1 MNTHLFDTGTVA
13 FERDVLQASQK
24 VPVLVDFWA
33 PWCAP
38 CRVLKPILE
47 KLAGEYQGRFLLAKV
62 NSDEHPQL
70 SARFGV
76 RGIPNVKA
84 FVDGKLADEFT
95 GALPESG
102 VRAFIDRLIPTPGEK
117 LRRTARALV
126 TQGDFDAAERQLRS
140 ALELEPDY
148 HALRLDL
155 VELLLA
161 KNSQAEADALF
172 APIPERERDER
183 ADRLYSMLAL
193 WKKSQQLPAIEELEA
208 RLAANP
214 DDLESRLALGERLFA
229 DALRAS
235 LAVLQ
240 VVPIAAPCAP
250 ARADGRGVQSRRR
263 SGRTGERVSQLLAR
277 ALLTG
282 FLARRRPSRATRQPK
297 SHTSASCR

>member
-1 MNTHLFDTGTVA
+1 MNSYSFETGTEA
-13 FERDVLQASQK
+13 FEQEVLEASAK

-47 KLAGEYQGRFLLAKV
+47 KLAGEYQGKFLLAKV

-84 FVDGKLADEFT
+84 FVDGRLADEFT

-117 LRRTARALV
+117 LRRTASALIA
-126 TQGDFDAAERQLRS
+126 QGDLDEAERNLRS
-140 ALELEPDY
+140 AVELEPAN
-148 HALRLDL
+148 HPLRLDL

-161 KNSQAEADALF
+161 KNSQAEAEALF

-183 ADRLYSMLAL
+183 ADKLYSLLLL
-193 WKKSQQLPAIEELEA
+193 WKKSQELPSVAELES
-208 RLAANP
+208 RLAADP
-214 DDLESRLALGERLFA
+214 DDLQSRLALGERLIA
-229 DALRAS
+229 AKRVEPALAALLEVVRRDRGAMRSSARKLMVDVFS
-235 LAVLQ
+235 LASDQTEL
-240 VVPIAAPCAP
+240 
-250 ARADGRGVQSRRR
+250 
-263 SGRTGERVSQLLAR
+263 VSTYRKLLAG
-277 ALLTG
+277 ALY
-282 FLARRRPSRATRQPK
+282 
-297 SHTSASCR
+297 

>member
-1 MNTHLFDTGTVA
+1 MITYSFDTATES
-13 FERDVLQASQK
+13 FENDVLKASER

-38 CRVLKPILE
+38 CRALKPILE

-126 TQGDFDAAERQLRS
+126 TQGDFDEAERHLRS
-140 ALELEPDY
+140 ALELEPAN

-155 VELLLA
+155 VDLLLA
-161 KNSQAEADALF
+161 KNSHAEADALF
-172 APIPERERDER
+172 ASIPERERDER
-183 ADRLYSMLAL
+183 ADKLYSVLAF
-193 WKKSQQLPAIEELEA
+193 WKKSRQLPAIAELEA
-208 RLAANP
+208 RLAADP
-214 DDLESRLALGERLFA
+214 DDLASRLALGERLIA
-229 DALRAS
+229 DKRFESALAA
-235 LAVLQ
+235 LLQ
-240 VVPIAAPCAP
+240 VVRRDRGALRTS
-250 ARADGRGVQSRRR
+250 ARKLMVEVFNLAEDQAGL
-263 SGRTGERVSQLLAR
+263 VSEYRKLLAG
-277 ALLTG
+277 ALY
-282 FLARRRPSRATRQPK
+282 
-297 SHTSASCR
+297 

>member
-1 MNTHLFDTGTVA
+1 MNTHSFDTGTEA

-38 CRVLKPILE
+38 CRALKPILE
-47 KLAGEYQGRFLLAKV
+47 KLAGEYQGRFLLARV
-62 NSDEHPQL
+62 DSDEHPQL

-76 RGIPNVKA
+76 RSIPNVKA

-126 TQGDFDAAERQLRS
+126 TQGDFDEAERHLRS
-140 ALELEPDY
+140 ALELEPAN
-148 HALRLDL
+148 HAVRLDL

-161 KNSQAEADALF
+161 KNSHAEADEMI

-183 ADRLYSMLAL
+183 ADRLYSVLAF
-193 WKKSQQLPAIEELEA
+193 WKKSQQLPSIAELQA
-208 RLAANP
+208 KLAANP
-214 DDLESRLALGERLFA
+214 DDLASLLALGERL
-229 DALRAS
+229 
-235 LAVLQ
+235 V
-240 VVPIAAPCAP
+240 
-250 ARADGRGVQSRRR
+250 ADGRYEPALAALLDVVRRDR
-263 SGRTGERVSQLLAR
+263 GALRTSARKLMVEVFSLAEEQDGLVSEYRKLLAG
-277 ALLTG
+277 ALY
-282 FLARRRPSRATRQPK
+282 
-297 SHTSASCR
+297 

>member
-1 MNTHLFDTGTVA
+1 MTTYSFDTATDS
-13 FERDVLQASQK
+13 FEIDVLKASTS

-38 CRVLKPILE
+38 CRVLKPVLE

-70 SARFGV
+70 SAQFGV

-126 TQGDFDAAERQLRS
+126 NQGDFDEAERHLRS
-140 ALELEPDY
+140 ALALEPGN

-161 KNSQAEADALF
+161 KNSHAEADEVF
-172 APIPERERDER
+172 APIPERERDAR
-183 ADRLYSMLAL
+183 ADKLYFVLAF
-193 WKKSQQLPAIEELEA
+193 WKKSQQLPAVGELET

-214 DDLESRLALGERLFA
+214 DDLPSRLALGERLVA
-229 DALRAS
+229 DKRYEPALATLLEVVRKDRGALRTSARKLMVEVFN
-235 LAVLQ
+235 LAEDQPDL
-240 VVPIAAPCAP
+240 
-250 ARADGRGVQSRRR
+250 
-263 SGRTGERVSQLLAR
+263 VSEYRKLLAG
-277 ALLTG
+277 ALY
-282 FLARRRPSRATRQPK
+282 
-297 SHTSASCR
+297 

>member
-1 MNTHLFDTGTVA
+1 MNTHSFDTGTEA
-13 FERDVLQASQK
+13 FERDVVQASEK

-47 KLAGEYQGRFLLAKV
+47 KLVGEYQGRFLLARV

-102 VRAFIDRLIPTPGEK
+102 VRAFIDRLIPTPGER

-126 TQGDFDAAERQLRS
+126 TQGNFDEAERHLRS
-140 ALELEPDY
+140 ALELDPENR
-148 HALRLDL
+148 AVRLDL

-161 KNSQAEADALF
+161 KNSHAEADEMF

-183 ADRLYSMLAL
+183 ADKLYSVLAF
-193 WKKSQQLPAIEELEA
+193 WKKSQQLPAIGELEA
-208 RLAANP
+208 KLAANP
-214 DDLESRLALGERLFA
+214 DDLPSLLALGERLVA
-229 DALRAS
+229 DKRYEPALAA
-235 LAVLQ
+235 LLQ
-240 VVPIAAPCAP
+240 VV
-250 ARADGRGVQSRRR
+250 RKDRG
-263 SGRTGERVSQLLAR
+263 
-277 ALLTG
+277 AL
-282 FLARRRPSRATRQPK
+282 R
-297 SHTSASCR
+297 TSARKLMVEVFKLAEDQATLVSEYRKLLSGALY

>member
-1 MNTHLFDTGTVA
+1 MNTYSFDTGLES
-13 FERDVLQASQK
+13 FERDVVQASQN

-38 CRVLKPILE
+38 CRALKPVLE
-47 KLAGEYQGRFLLAKV
+47 KLAGEYQGRFLLARV

-84 FVDGKLADEFT
+84 FVDSKLADEFT

-117 LRRTARALV
+117 LRRAARALV
-126 TQGDFDAAERQLRS
+126 TQGDFDGAERHLRS
-140 ALELEPDY
+140 ALELEPAN

-161 KNSQAEADALF
+161 KNSHAEADALF

-183 ADRLYSMLAL
+183 ADRLYSVLAL
-193 WKKSQQLPAIEELEA
+193 WKKSRQLPALEELKA
-208 RLAANP
+208 KLAANP
-214 DDLESRLALGERLFA
+214 DDLPARLALGERLM
-229 DALRAS
+229 
-235 LAVLQ
+235 
-240 VVPIAAPCAP
+240 
-250 ARADGRGVQSRRR
+250 ADGHFESALAALLEVVRKDRGAM
-263 SGRTGERVSQLLAR
+263 RTSARKLMVDAFKLTEDQAELVSKYRKLLAG
-277 ALLTG
+277 ALY
-282 FLARRRPSRATRQPK
+282 
-297 SHTSASCR
+297 

>member
-1 MNTHLFDTGTVA
+1 MTTYSFDTATES
-13 FERDVLQASQK
+13 FENDVLKASEK

-38 CRVLKPILE
+38 CRALKPVLE
-47 KLAGEYQGRFLLAKV
+47 KLVGEYQGRFLLAKV

-117 LRRTARALV
+117 LRRTARAFV
-126 TQGDFDAAERQLRS
+126 TQGDFDEAERHLRS
-140 ALELEPDY
+140 AVELEPAN
-148 HALRLDL
+148 HAVRLDL

-161 KNSQAEADALF
+161 KNSHAEAAEMF

-183 ADRLYSMLAL
+183 ADRLYSALEL
-193 WKKSQQLPAIEELEA
+193 WKRSRQLPALDELEA
-208 RLAANP
+208 KLAANP
-214 DDLESRLALGERLFA
+214 DDLPSRLALGERLIA
-229 DALRAS
+229 DRRYEPALAALLDVVRKDRGALRTSARKLMVEVFK
-235 LAVLQ
+235 LAEDQAEL
-240 VVPIAAPCAP
+240 
-250 ARADGRGVQSRRR
+250 
-263 SGRTGERVSQLLAR
+263 VSEYRKLLAG
-277 ALLTG
+277 ALY
-282 FLARRRPSRATRQPK
+282 
-297 SHTSASCR
+297 

>member
-1 MNTHLFDTGTVA
+1 MTTNSFDTATES
-13 FERDVLQASQK
+13 FENDVLQASQK

-38 CRVLKPILE
+38 CRALKPILE
-47 KLAGEYQGRFLLAKV
+47 KLVGEYQGRFLLAKV

-126 TQGDFDAAERQLRS
+126 TQGDFDEAERHLRS
-140 ALELEPDY
+140 ALELEP
-148 HALRLDL
+148 ANRAVRLDL

-161 KNSQAEADALF
+161 KNSHAEADEMF

-183 ADRLYSMLAL
+183 ADKLYSVLAF
-193 WKKSQQLPAIEELEA
+193 WKRSQQLPALEELEA
-208 RLAANP
+208 KLAANP
-214 DDLESRLALGERLFA
+214 DDLPSRLALGERLVA
-229 DALRAS
+229 DKRYEPALAALLAVVRRDRGALRTSARKLMVEVFT
-235 LAVLQ
+235 LAEDQAELVNEY
-240 VVPIAAPCAP
+240 
-250 ARADGRGVQSRRR
+250 RK
-263 SGRTGERVSQLLAR
+263 LLAG
-277 ALLTG
+277 ALY
-282 FLARRRPSRATRQPK
+282 
-297 SHTSASCR
+297 

>member
-1 MNTHLFDTGTVA
+1 MNTYSFDTGTEA
-13 FERDVLQASQK
+13 FERDVLQASTS

-38 CRVLKPILE
+38 CRALKPILE

-126 TQGDFDAAERQLRS
+126 TQGDFDEAERHLRS
-140 ALELEPDY
+140 ALELEPAN

-161 KNSQAEADALF
+161 KNSHAEADALF

-183 ADRLYSMLAL
+183 ADKLYSVLAL
-193 WKKSQQLPAIEELEA
+193 WKRSQQLPAIGELEA
-208 RLAANP
+208 KLAANP
-214 DDLESRLALGERLFA
+214 DDLPSRLALGERLIA
-229 DALRAS
+229 GKRYEPALAALLEVVRRDRGALRTSARKLMVEVFN
-235 LAVLQ
+235 LAEDQAGL
-240 VVPIAAPCAP
+240 
-250 ARADGRGVQSRRR
+250 
-263 SGRTGERVSQLLAR
+263 VSEYRKLLAG
-277 ALLTG
+277 ALY
-282 FLARRRPSRATRQPK
+282 
-297 SHTSASCR
+297 

>member
-1 MNTHLFDTGTVA
+1 MTTYSFDTATES
-13 FERDVLQASQK
+13 FENDVLKASER

-38 CRVLKPILE
+38 CRALTPILE

-126 TQGDFDAAERQLRS
+126 TQGDFDEAERHLRR
-140 ALELEPDY
+140 AVELEPAN
-148 HALRLDL
+148 HAVRLDL

-161 KNSQAEADALF
+161 KNSHAEADALF

-183 ADRLYSMLAL
+183 ADRLYSALAL
-193 WKKSQQLPAIEELEA
+193 WKRSQKLPAIEELEA
-208 RLAANP
+208 KLAANP
-214 DDLESRLALGERLFA
+214 DDLPSRLALGERLIA
-229 DALRAS
+229 DKRYGPALAA
-235 LAVLQ
+235 LLQ
-240 VVPIAAPCAP
+240 VVRRDRGGLRTS
-250 ARADGRGVQSRRR
+250 ARKLMVEVFNLAEDQAGL
-263 SGRTGERVSQLLAR
+263 VSEYRKLLAG
-277 ALLTG
+277 ALY
-282 FLARRRPSRATRQPK
+282 
-297 SHTSASCR
+297 

>member
-1 MNTHLFDTGTVA
+1 MNTHSFDTGTEA
-13 FERDVLQASQK
+13 FERDVLQASEK

-38 CRVLKPILE
+38 CRALKPILE

-70 SARFGV
+70 SAQFGV

-126 TQGDFDAAERQLRS
+126 TQGDFDEAERQLRS
-140 ALELEPDY
+140 ALELEPAN

-161 KNSQAEADALF
+161 KNSHAEADELF

-183 ADRLYSMLAL
+183 ADRLYSVLAF
-193 WKKSQQLPAIEELEA
+193 WKKSQQLPALEELEA
-208 RLAANP
+208 KLAANP
-214 DDLESRLALGERLFA
+214 DDLPARLALGERLVA
-229 DALRAS
+229 DKRYEPALAA
-235 LAVLQ
+235 LLQ
-240 VVPIAAPCAP
+240 VVRKDRGALRTS
-250 ARADGRGVQSRRR
+250 ARKLMVEVFSLAEDQAGL
-263 SGRTGERVSQLLAR
+263 VSEYRKLLAG
-277 ALLTG
+277 ALY
-282 FLARRRPSRATRQPK
+282 
-297 SHTSASCR
+297 

>member
-1 MNTHLFDTGTVA
+1 MNTYSFDTSAEA
-13 FERDVLQASQK
+13 FEKEVLKASEN

-47 KLAGEYQGRFLLAKV
+47 KLVGEYQGRFLLAKV

-126 TQGDFDAAERQLRS
+126 NQGDFDEAERHLRS
-140 ALELEPDY
+140 ALELEPAN

-155 VELLLA
+155 VEILLA
-161 KNSQAEADALF
+161 KNSHAEADALF

-183 ADRLYSMLAL
+183 ADRLYSVLAF
-193 WKKSQQLPAIEELEA
+193 WKKSQQLPAVEELQA
-208 RLAANP
+208 KIAANP
-214 DDLESRLALGERLFA
+214 ADLSARLALGERLVA
-229 DALRAS
+229 DQRFEPALAALLEVVRKDRGALRTSARKLMVEVFK
-235 LAVLQ
+235 LADSQPELV
-240 VVPIAAPCAP
+240 
-250 ARADGRGVQSRRR
+250 
-263 SGRTGERVSQLLAR
+263 GEYRKLLAG
-277 ALLTG
+277 ALY
-282 FLARRRPSRATRQPK
+282 
-297 SHTSASCR
+297 

>member
-1 MNTHLFDTGTVA
+1 MNTHSFETGTEA

-38 CRVLKPILE
+38 CRALKPVLE
-47 KLAGEYQGRFLLAKV
+47 KLAAEYQGRFLLAKV

-70 SARFGV
+70 AAQFGV

-117 LRRTARALV
+117 LRRTARALL
-126 TQGDFDAAERQLRS
+126 TQGDFDEAERHLRS
-140 ALELEPDY
+140 ALELEPAN
-148 HALRLDL
+148 HAIRLDL

-161 KNSQAEADALF
+161 KNSHAEADAIF

-183 ADRLYSMLAL
+183 ADRLYSVLEL
-193 WKKSQQLPAIEELEA
+193 WKKGQKLPTVAELEA
-208 RLAANP
+208 KLAAAP
-214 DDLESRLALGERLFA
+214 GDLAARLALGERLM
-229 DALRAS
+229 
-235 LAVLQ
+235 
-240 VVPIAAPCAP
+240 
-250 ARADGRGVQSRRR
+250 ADGRFEPALAALLEVVRKDRGAL
-263 SGRTGERVSQLLAR
+263 RTSARKLMVEVFKLAEDQAELVTTYRKLLAG
-277 ALLTG
+277 ALY
-282 FLARRRPSRATRQPK
+282 
-297 SHTSASCR
+297 

>member
-1 MNTHLFDTGTVA
+1 MDTYSFDTGTEA

-38 CRVLKPILE
+38 CRALKPILE

-126 TQGDFDAAERQLRS
+126 TQGDFDGAERHLRS
-140 ALELEPDY
+140 ALEVEPAN
-148 HALRLDL
+148 HGVRLDL

-161 KNSQAEADALF
+161 KNSHAEADEMFAL
-172 APIPERERDER
+172 IPERERDER
-183 ADRLYSMLAL
+183 ADKLYSVLAF
-193 WKKSQQLPAIEELEA
+193 WNKSQQLPAIAELEA
-208 RLAANP
+208 KLAANP
-214 DDLESRLALGERLFA
+214 DDLPSRLALGERMVA
-229 DALRAS
+229 DKRFEPALAALLEVVRKDRGALRTSARKLMVEVFN
-235 LAVLQ
+235 LAED
-240 VVPIAAPCAP
+240 
-250 ARADGRGVQSRRR
+250 RAGL
-263 SGRTGERVSQLLAR
+263 VSEYRKLLAG
-277 ALLTG
+277 ALY
-282 FLARRRPSRATRQPK
+282 
-297 SHTSASCR
+297 

>member
-1 MNTHLFDTGTVA
+1 MNTHSFETGTET
-13 FERDVLQASQK
+13 FERDVLKASEK
-24 VPVLVDFWA
+24 ALVLVDFWA

-38 CRVLKPILE
+38 CRALKPILE

-62 NSDEHPQL
+62 NSDEHPEL

-126 TQGDFDAAERQLRS
+126 AQGDFDAAERHLRS
-140 ALELEPDY
+140 ALELEPAN
-148 HALRLDL
+148 HAVRLDL

-161 KNSQAEADALF
+161 KNSHAEADAMF

-183 ADRLYSMLAL
+183 ADRLYSVLEL
-193 WKKSQQLPAIEELEA
+193 WKKGQKLPTVAELEA
-208 RLAANP
+208 KLAADP
-214 DDLESRLALGERLFA
+214 HDLAARLALGERLMA
-229 DALRAS
+229 DSRFEPALAALLEVVRQDRGALR
-235 LAVLQ
+235 
-240 VVPIAAPCAP
+240 
-250 ARADGRGVQSRRR
+250 
-263 SGRTGERVSQLLAR
+263 
-277 ALLTG
+277 
-282 FLARRRPSRATRQPK
+282 
-297 SHTSASCR
+297 TSARKLMVEVFKLAEDQTELVTTYRKLL

>member
-1 MNTHLFDTGTVA
+1 MIAFSFDTATES

-70 SARFGV
+70 SAQFGV

-126 TQGDFDAAERQLRS
+126 TQGDFDEAERHLRS
-140 ALELEPDY
+140 ALELEPAN
-148 HALRLDL
+148 HAVRLDL

-161 KNSQAEADALF
+161 KNSHAEADEMF

-183 ADRLYSMLAL
+183 ADRLYSVLAF
-193 WKKSQQLPAIEELEA
+193 WKKSRQLPPIEELEA
-208 RLAANP
+208 KLAANP
-214 DDLESRLALGERLFA
+214 DDLPSLLALGERLVA
-229 DALRAS
+229 DRRYEPALAA
-235 LAVLQ
+235 LLQ
-240 VVPIAAPCAP
+240 VVRKDRGALRTS
-250 ARADGRGVQSRRR
+250 ARKLMVEVFKLAEDQAGL
-263 SGRTGERVSQLLAR
+263 VSEYRKLLAG
-277 ALLTG
+277 ALY
-282 FLARRRPSRATRQPK
+282 
-297 SHTSASCR
+297 

>member
-1 MNTHLFDTGTVA
+1 MTTYSFDTATDS
-13 FERDVLQASQK
+13 FEKDVLQASEK

-38 CRVLKPILE
+38 CRALTPILD
-47 KLAGEYQGRFLLAKV
+47 KLVGEYQGRFLLAKV

-70 SARFGV
+70 SARLGV

-84 FVDGKLADEFT
+84 FVDGKLVDEFT

-126 TQGDFDAAERQLRS
+126 AQGDFDEAERQLRS
-140 ALELEPDY
+140 GLELEPGN

-161 KNSQAEADALF
+161 KNSHAEADAMF

-183 ADRLYSMLAL
+183 ADKLYSTLAF
-193 WKKSQQLPAIEELEA
+193 WKKSQQLPAIGELEA

-214 DDLESRLALGERLFA
+214 DDLSSRLALGERLVA
-229 DALRAS
+229 DRRYEPALAALLEVVRKDRGALRTSARKLMVEVFN
-235 LAVLQ
+235 LAEDQPELV
-240 VVPIAAPCAP
+240 
-250 ARADGRGVQSRRR
+250 
-263 SGRTGERVSQLLAR
+263 SGYRKLLAG
-277 ALLTG
+277 ALY
-282 FLARRRPSRATRQPK
+282 
-297 SHTSASCR
+297 

>member
-1 MNTHLFDTGTVA
+1 MNTYSFDTGTEA
-13 FERDVLQASQK
+13 FERDVLQASTS

-38 CRVLKPILE
+38 CRALKPILE
-47 KLAGEYQGRFLLAKV
+47 KLAGEYQGRFLLARV
-62 NSDEHPQL
+62 NSDEHAQL

-126 TQGDFDAAERQLRS
+126 TQGDFDEAERHLRS
-140 ALELEPDY
+140 AVELEPAN

-161 KNSQAEADALF
+161 KNSHDEADALF

-183 ADRLYSMLAL
+183 ADKLYSVLAL
-193 WKKSQQLPAIEELEA
+193 WKRSQQLPALEELEA
-208 RLAANP
+208 KLAANP
-214 DDLESRLALGERLFA
+214 DDLPSRLALGERLIA
-229 DALRAS
+229 GKRYEPALAALLEVVRRDRGALRTSARKLMVEVFN
-235 LAVLQ
+235 LAEDQAGL
-240 VVPIAAPCAP
+240 
-250 ARADGRGVQSRRR
+250 
-263 SGRTGERVSQLLAR
+263 VSEYRKLLAG
-277 ALLTG
+277 ALY
-282 FLARRRPSRATRQPK
+282 
-297 SHTSASCR
+297 

>member
-1 MNTHLFDTGTVA
+1 MTTYSFDTATDS
-13 FERDVLQASQK
+13 FEKDVLQASQK
-24 VPVLVDFWA
+24 VPVLVDFWG

-70 SARFGV
+70 SAQFGV

-126 TQGDFDAAERQLRS
+126 NQGDFDEAERQLRS
-140 ALELEPDY
+140 ALELEPTN
-148 HALRLDL
+148 HAVRLDL

-161 KNSQAEADALF
+161 KNSQAEADAMF

-183 ADRLYSMLAL
+183 ADRLYSVLAL
-193 WKKSQQLPAIEELEA
+193 WKKSQQLPAVEELQA
-208 RLAANP
+208 KLAANP
-214 DDLESRLALGERLFA
+214 ADVHALMALGERLVA
-229 DALRAS
+229 DNRFEPALAALLEVVRKDRGALR
-235 LAVLQ
+235 
-240 VVPIAAPCAP
+240 
-250 ARADGRGVQSRRR
+250 
-263 SGRTGERVSQLLAR
+263 
-277 ALLTG
+277 
-282 FLARRRPSRATRQPK
+282 
-297 SHTSASCR
+297 TSARKLMVEVFNLAGDQDELVSKY

>member
-1 MNTHLFDTGTVA
+1 MNTYSFDTGTEA
-13 FERDVLQASQK
+13 FERDVLQASEK

-38 CRVLKPILE
+38 CRALKPILE
-47 KLAGEYQGRFLLAKV
+47 KLVGEYQGRFLLAKV

-126 TQGDFDAAERQLRS
+126 TQGDFDEAERHLRS
-140 ALELEPDY
+140 ALELEPAN
-148 HALRLDL
+148 HGVRLDL

-161 KNSQAEADALF
+161 KNSHAEADQMF

-183 ADRLYSMLAL
+183 ADRLYSLLAL
-193 WKKSQQLPAIEELEA
+193 WKKSQQLPAIGELEA

-214 DDLESRLALGERLFA
+214 DDLPSLLALGERLVA
-229 DALRAS
+229 DKRFEPALAA
-235 LAVLQ
+235 LLQ
-240 VVPIAAPCAP
+240 VVRKDRGALRTS
-250 ARADGRGVQSRRR
+250 ARKLMVEVFSLAEDQAGL
-263 SGRTGERVSQLLAR
+263 VSEYRKLLAG
-277 ALLTG
+277 ALY
-282 FLARRRPSRATRQPK
+282 
-297 SHTSASCR
+297 